1 MKRPPGSD
9 ALRTQIREMIEELLT
24 AIRKTITKIEVAVAE
39 AESLSVSSAP
49 RKPCRARAK

>member
-1 MKRPPGSD
+1 MEHPPGSD